1 MKSIGVF
8 VTEYSLLIFLLICK
22 KWDQVTFIFFEG
34 RIRFEVLQR
43 LKDCGIGGRIGW
55 RTAAY
60 GQQIISQRQIL
71 RRGVYKFL
79 RVLLQLRVFFLIR
92 RFDKKSIRVYGQDHA
107 PIASLFRSC
116 NFTVIEDGMA
126 NYEDKNSIEKKY
138 KMVCGLLPDERLPY
152 LPFGWDDS
160 ISRVYLT
167 GRAPLPEGIKKKCK
181 IFDMRM
187 LWNEKTEEEKKQLC
201 YIFGFNMDYVRT
213 VVRQGRDIFLLT
225 QNLAPTFCTEMQQL
239 SIYRK
244 LLLDHDLNRVVI
256 KPHPADRI
264 AYEQHFPECVVMRG
278 RFPFEFMYFME
289 IPIQKII
296 GINSTSLYG
305 LWDSS
310 IIESHEE
317 LLDELMREKERMI
330 L

>member
-1 MKSIGVF
+1 MKNVGVF
-8 VTEYSLLIFLLICK
+8 ITEYSLLLFLLIHK
-22 KWDQVTFIFFEG
+22 KWDQVTFIFQG
-34 RIRFEVLQR
+34 RIRAELIRR
-43 LKDCGIGGRIGW
+43 LKECGTRSVFGEKTTEYGSRI
-55 RTAAY
+55 TKK
-60 GQQIISQRQIL
+60 QQILKRVVYKIL
-71 RRGVYKFL
+71 RVILFFRVYIFL
-79 RVLLQLRVFFLIR
+79 K

-107 PIASLFRSC
+107 AVASLFRSC
-116 NFTVIEDGMA
+116 DFTVIEDGMA
-126 NYEDKNSIEKKY
+126 NYESENNIEKMY
-138 KMVCGLLPDERLPY
+138 KRICGLLPDEHLPY

-244 LLLDHDLNRVVI
+244 LLLDHDLSRVVI
-256 KPHPADRI
+256 KPHPADRV

>member
-8 VTEYSLLIFLLICK
+8 ITEYSLLIFLLICK
-22 KWDQVTFIFFEG
+22 NWNQVVFILEG
-34 RIRFEVLQR
+34 RIHSEIFQR
-43 LKDCGIGGRIGW
+43 LRECGGACVFGE
-55 RTAAY
+55 RTSQF
-60 GQQIISQRQIL
+60 GQKIISQRQIL

-138 KMVCGLLPDERLPY
+138 KMVCGLLPDEHLPY
-152 LPFGWDDS
+152 LPFGWEDS

>member
-1 MKSIGVF
+1 MKNVGIF
-8 VTEYSLLIFLLICK
+8 ITEYSLLLFLLIYK
-22 KWDQVTFIFFEG
+22 KWDQVTFIFQG
-34 RIRFEVLQR
+34 RIRVELIRR
-43 LKDCGIGGRIGW
+43 LKECGTRSVFGEKTTEYGSRI
-55 RTAAY
+55 TKK
-60 GQQIISQRQIL
+60 QQILKRVVYKIL
-71 RRGVYKFL
+71 RVILFFRVYI
-79 RVLLQLRVFFLIR
+79 FFR

-160 ISRVYLT
+160 ISCVYLT

-187 LWNEKTEEEKKQLC
+187 LWNEKTEEEKNQLC
-201 YIFGFNMDYVRT
+201 YIFGFNIDYVRT
-213 VVRQGRDIFLLT
+213 FVRQRRDIFLLT

-244 LLLDHDLNRVVI
+244 LLLDYDLSRVVI

>member
-1 MKSIGVF
+1 MKNIGVF
-8 VTEYSLLIFLLICK
+8 ITEYSLLIFLLICK
-22 KWDQVTFIFFEG
+22 NWNQVVFILEG
-34 RIRFEVLQR
+34 RIRSEIFQR
-43 LKDCGIGGRIGW
+43 LRECGVACVFGE
-55 RTAAY
+55 RTSQF
-60 GQQIISQRQIL
+60 GQKIISKRQIL
-71 RRGVYKFL
+71 RRGIYKFL
-79 RVLLQLRVFFLIR
+79 RVLLQLCVIFFIR
-92 RFDKKSIRVYGQDHA
+92 RLGIKSIRVYGQDHA

-152 LPFGWDDS
+152 LPFGWEDS

-225 QNLAPTFCTEMQQL
+225 QNYSPKFCTEIRQI

-244 LLLDHDLNRVVI
+244 LLSEYDLRRVVI

-264 AYEQHFPECVVMRG
+264 AYEQYFPECIIMRD

-310 IIESHEE
+310 IVESHED
-317 LLDELMREKERMI
+317 LLDELIRENV
-330 L
+330 

>member
-1 MKSIGVF
+1 MKNIGVF

-22 KWDQVTFIFFEG
+22 NWNQVAFILEG
-34 RIRFEVLQR
+34 RIRSEIFQR
-43 LKDCGIGGRIGW
+43 LRECGVACVFGE
-55 RTAAY
+55 RTSQF
-60 GQQIISQRQIL
+60 GQKIISKRQIL
-71 RRGVYKFL
+71 RRGIYKFL
-79 RVLLQLRVFFLIR
+79 RVLLQLRVFFLII

-138 KMVCGLLPDERLPY
+138 KMVCGLLPDECLPY

>member
-8 VTEYSLLIFLLICK
+8 ITEYSLLIFLLICK
-22 KWDQVTFIFFEG
+22 NWNQVVFILEG
-34 RIRFEVLQR
+34 RIHSEIFQR
-43 LKDCGIGGRIGW
+43 LRECGGACVFGE
-55 RTAAY
+55 RTSQF
-60 GQQIISQRQIL
+60 GQKIISQRQIL

-138 KMVCGLLPDERLPY
+138 KMVCGLLPDEHLPY
-152 LPFGWDDS
+152 LPFGWEDS

-239 SIYRK
+239 SIYGK